1 PRIQEGHVA
10 RNVDSPRVGPSA
22 VLRTSEVGNREGT
35 AVHAGENGFGRASAS
50 ACSDRRWRQ
59 FPERVRNGH
68 SRRLPTRRW
77 IGKEAGGCV
86 AGSARHAEAA
96 PAEAWSTLG
105 EVDLRVVGYARRQGI
120 FRVHLHASG
129 RPSED
134 FYQRRSAVVE
144 ASQLGGIENQERDRG
159 QAALQP

>member
-1 PRIQEGHVA
+1 MAGWDGEEWEARHGGGGVRGPREAAGREDETRSPDVIHSRGEEGHLA
-10 RNVDSPRVGPSA
+10 RNVDSPRVCPSA
-22 VLRTSEVGNREGT
+22 VLRAKDIGNRQGT

-68 SRRLPTRRW
+68 GCSLPTCRW
-77 IGKEAGGCV
+77 IGKKAGGRG

-105 EVDLRVVGYARRQGI
+105 EVDLR
-120 FRVHLHASG
+120 
-129 RPSED
+129 
-134 FYQRRSAVVE
+134 
-144 ASQLGGIENQERDRG
+144 
-159 QAALQP
+159 

>member
-1 PRIQEGHVA
+1 
-10 RNVDSPRVGPSA
+10 
-22 VLRTSEVGNREGT
+22 
-35 AVHAGENGFGRASAS
+35 
-50 ACSDRRWRQ
+50 
-59 FPERVRNGH
+59 

-134 FYQRRSAVVE
+134 FTSGVPPSLKLANSVGLRTRSGTE
-144 ASQLGGIENQERDRG
+144 DRPPCNPHL
-159 QAALQP
+159 ALETTSWTPLPPNMAEK

>member
-1 PRIQEGHVA
+1 MAVRKWEAAGGARGRVRGPREAAGPENETSSPEVIHPRSKEGHLA
-10 RNVDSPRVGPSA
+10 RNVDSQRVGPSA
-22 VLRTSEVGNREGT
+22 VLHASEVGNRQGT

-86 AGSARHAEAA
+86 AGSARHAKAA

-105 EVDLRVVGYARRQGI
+105 EVDLRVVGHARRQGI
-120 FRVHLHASG
+120 FRVHL
-129 RPSED
+129 
-134 FYQRRSAVVE
+134 
-144 ASQLGGIENQERDRG
+144 
-159 QAALQP
+159 